1 MDKTTLGNR
10 MKGYEA
16 ISKNFLARKT
26 PVIIRVRVRSIY
38 DFYFKVLI

>member
-10 MKGYEA
+10 MKGCEA

-26 PVIIRVRVRSIY
+26 PVIIRVRSIY